1 MSWLNSLIVDL
12 SRLDSSVVLAVV
24 LLVMIIIVLDAIS
37 MYAAKKRASLG
48 LEPMKEAIKKTDE
61 KHSPRGGKYYIS
73 DKQLLSGSPDAVINE
88 EGFYI
93 PIMRKPMAK
102 KIKDRHIAQMLV
114 YMRLIEEFEGKKP
127 PYGYLLLGEKCRRV
141 KIYNSEEKQAWLQE
155 MLDKM
160 HKILEEG
167 ETATPKPQLGKCNS
181 CHVKANC
188 KDAYKEA

>member
-1 MSWLNSLIVDL
+1 MSWLNSIIVEL
-12 SRLDSSVVLAVV
+12 SKLDSSIVLAVV

-37 MYAAKKRASLG
+37 MYAAKKRESIG
-48 LEPMKEAIKKTDE
+48 MESMKDAIKNTDE

-88 EGFYI
+88 DGFFI
-93 PIMRKPMAK
+93 PVMRKPMTK

-127 PYGYLLLGEKCRRV
+127 PYGYLILGAKCRRT
-141 KIYNSEEKQAWLQE
+141 KIYNSDEKQEWLQG

-167 ETATPKPQLGKCNS
+167 EDAIAKPQPGKCGS
-181 CHVKANC
+181 CHVKASC
-188 KDAYKEA
+188 KSAYKEK

>member
-12 SRLDSSVVLAVV
+12 SKLDSSIVLAVV

-37 MYAAKKRASLG
+37 MYAAKKRESIG
-48 LEPMKEAIKKTDE
+48 LESMKAAIKHTDE

-88 EGFYI
+88 DGFFV
-93 PIMRKPMAK
+93 PIMRKPMTK
-102 KIKDRHIAQMLV
+102 KIKDRHVAQMLV

-127 PYGYLLLGEKCRRV
+127 PYGYLILGEKCRRV
-141 KIYNSEEKQAWLQE
+141 KVYNSDEKQAWLQG

-160 HKILEEG
+160 HRILEEG
-167 ETATPKPQLGKCNS
+167 EVAPSKPQAGKCAT
-181 CHVKANC
+181 CHVKASC